1 MFKKLLQIL
10 EGLVA
15 KKSKKSKKAAGG
27 GKEEI
32 ATIVTGKGTIKFKFF
47 NKDAPNT
54 CENFK
59 KLAKAKFY
67 DGVIF
72 HRYEPG
78 FVIQGGD
85 PEGTGM
91 GGPGYEI
98 KAEFNANKHVAG
110 AVAMARSQDPD
121 SAGSQFYICLAPAH
135 FLDGKYTVF
144 GQVTE
149 GMDVV
154 LKLRAGDKMEKVTV

>member
-1 MFKKLLQIL
+1 MSEKNNK
-10 EGLVA
+10 A
-15 KKSKKSKKAAGG
+15 KENNAR
-27 GKEEI
+27 EEI
-32 ATIVTGKGTIKFKFF
+32 VTIVTAKGTIKFKFF
-47 NKDAPNT
+47 NDAAPGT

-59 KLAKAKFY
+59 KLVKKEFY
-67 DGVIF
+67 NGVIF

-91 GGPGYEI
+91 GGPGYQI
-98 KAEFNANKHVAG
+98 KAEFNSNKHVAG
-110 AVAMARSQDPD
+110 AVAMARSQDID

-135 FLDGKYTVF
+135 FLDGNYTVF

-154 LKLRAGDKMEKVTV
+154 LKLRAGDIMEKVTI